1 VIGISRG
8 VHGISWNFKGIS
20 WDFTGIFL
28 WKLMYVNTILR
39 DLIGVLMEFHRGF
52 EWDFNGDLVGFSSS
66 I

>member
-1 VIGISRG
+1 MGL
-8 VHGISWNFKGIS
+8 KG
-20 WDFTGIFL
+20 DFFGFYRDFL
-28 WKLMYVNTILR
+28 WNLMYVNTILR